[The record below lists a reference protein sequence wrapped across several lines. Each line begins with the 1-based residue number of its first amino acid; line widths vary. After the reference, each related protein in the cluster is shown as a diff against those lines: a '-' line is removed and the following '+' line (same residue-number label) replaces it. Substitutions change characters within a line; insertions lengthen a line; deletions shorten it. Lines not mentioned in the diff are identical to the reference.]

1 MLALWS
7 EPDLVRCMEHAQA
20 TEQVKPRNTRWPAEI
35 VSWFFTLLLVFC
47 FHSAVAKPFYIPSES
62 MMPTLQVGDHLVVS
76 KYPYGWSYASAS
88 FHLLPFMKGRLFGRS
103 PARGDIVLIDRR
115 NAEGRREDL
124 IKRVVG
130 LPGDTVQMVNGALWL
145 NGKPVPKH
153 PLGDR
158 LLRIDGNFHCDA
170 NDRDEERAFYG
181 FAGARVAG
189 KDGELY
195 CRVPAFREVL
205 PGGRSYDVLDFGASS
220 ADDTA
225 AYEVP
230 AGHLYLLGDNRDNS
244 ADSRVPAEFGGLGG
258 AVPIESI
265 GGRAEF
271 STVSCKGEATWNPL
285 TWVSNFRQER
295 SWKSLRPERS

>member
-1 MLALWS
+1 
-7 EPDLVRCMEHAQA
+7 MEHAQS
-20 TEQVKPRNTRWPAEI
+20 TEQVKPRNTRWTAEI
-35 VSWFFTLLLVFC
+35 ASWFFTLLLVFC
-47 FHSAVAKPFYIPSES
+47 FHSTVAKPFYIPSES
-62 MMPTLQVGDHLVVS
+62 MMPTLQVGDHLIVS

-88 FHLLPFMKGRLFGRS
+88 FHLLPDMNGRLFGRS

-130 LPGDTVQMVNGALWL
+130 LPGDIVQMVRGRLWL
-145 NGKPVPKH
+145 NGKPIAKQL
-153 PLGDR
+153 LGDR

-170 NDRDEERAFYG
+170 NDPDEERAFPG
-181 FAGARVAG
+181 FAGAQVAG
-189 KDGELY
+189 RDGKLY
-195 CRVPAFREVL
+195 CRVPVFREVL
-205 PGGRSYDVLDFGASS
+205 PGGRSYNVLDFGESS

-225 AYEVP
+225 AYAVP
-230 AGHLYLLGDNRDNS
+230 AGHVFLLGDNRDNS

-271 STVSCKGEATWNPL
+271 STFSLKGEATWNPL
-285 TWVSNFRQER
+285 TWLSNFRQER
-295 SWKSLRPERS
+295 SRESLRPQSS